1 MQSCHVQIGLAG
13 LELLRTS
20 VEELHGSCGR
30 SRRKL
35 AFFPQLCHMADS
47 DLQAALHQSKVFDL
61 NQVGQVMFSFLPLF
75 SIFSETN
82 GFNAI
87 SGRLQ
92 TRHPGT
98 CFMLLSCC
106 PEFYAC
112 LLIIIRCR
120 LSQAHANV
128 FPHHIFGPEPIDDQI
143 NFDPSRPIQNG
154 MFSLKGKRALFLCCC
169 LQRAY
174 FPVFRAARWLRKSSA
189 R

>member
-1 MQSCHVQIGLAG
+1 
-13 LELLRTS
+13 
-20 VEELHGSCGR
+20 
-30 SRRKL
+30 
-35 AFFPQLCHMADS
+35 
-47 DLQAALHQSKVFDL
+47 
-61 NQVGQVMFSFLPLF
+61 
-75 SIFSETN
+75 
-82 GFNAI
+82 
-87 SGRLQ
+87 
-92 TRHPGT
+92 
-98 CFMLLSCC
+98 MLLSCC

-189 R
+189 RRLLSQWCIWWLIACNWFSLRSRHARYLRASLSIFSCFNMKCSARQKLIYLLARSFSALFLSLKFFEIPACTFVRVRSHLYKKGRP